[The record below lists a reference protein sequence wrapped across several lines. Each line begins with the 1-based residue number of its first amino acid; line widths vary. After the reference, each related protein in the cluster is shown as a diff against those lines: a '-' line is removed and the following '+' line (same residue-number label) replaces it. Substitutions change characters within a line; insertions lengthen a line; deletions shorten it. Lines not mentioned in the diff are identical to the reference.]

1 MDHQVFISYASEKG
15 KHSKN
20 DFDVAEK
27 IYNALEAKNTR
38 CWLAPREIHPGDE
51 WIDEIINA
59 VEQSKV
65 VVLVFSSNAKPIQ
78 LG

>member
-15 KHSKN
+15 KQSQN
-20 DFDVAEK
+20 DFDGSEK
-27 IYNALEAKNTR
+27 IYNALEAKNTG

-51 WIDEIINA
+51 GIDEIINA